1 MAKKEER
8 ATLGL
13 DSDDEGEVLE
23 ATADTAGSNGAPT
36 VQPPTEQPPKP
47 ATKIERRGRVRD
59 AQRPTCPNCTRGDEI
74 VRCTATSSRDLF
86 TWYACDND
94 CGYRVKMPRPELNRR
109 RPPQPD
115 LSQR

>member
-8 ATLGL
+8 TTLGL

-23 ATADTAGSNGAPT
+23 ATADTAAASAAA
-36 VQPPTEQPPKP
+36 VEQESPAKP

-59 AQRPTCPNCTRGDEI
+59 AQRPLCPNCSHGEKI

-86 TWYACDND
+86 TWYGCDNN
-94 CGYRVKMPRPELNRR
+94 CGYKVKIVRPEIQRR

-115 LSQR
+115 LSSR